1 VTLGD
6 VIAIGFVLLAA
17 FVGMRKG
24 LIASSLS
31 LVGIAVG
38 AIIGARLAPHLLSN
52 GDTSPYTPL
61 AALAGAALLAVLFE
75 TLGTLAG
82 GVLRSNL
89 RIRPLKTIDTAGGL
103 LVGAVA
109 ALAIVWVVGA
119 VALQLPGQT
128 KLRRGAQRSFVL
140 RELNG
145 VVPPS
150 SVLKALSRVDPFPA
164 IAAPVAPIAPP
175 NPQISS
181 RPGVK
186 RAARSVVRVIGN
198 ACGLAVEGSG
208 WVARPGLVVTAAH
221 VIAGQHDTE
230 VQAPG
235 EGTLHG
241 RAVAFD
247 PHNDVAVLRVAGLTA
262 PPLPFVRPETGTAV
276 AIVGYPENG
285 PFDAT
290 PGRIG
295 QTSSVLTQDA
305 YGRGPV
311 LRTITAIRG
320 KVRHGNSGGPA
331 VDAKGRVETTV
342 FAARVGASGG
352 YGVPDD
358 PVAKALE
365 QAGGGAVST
374 GGCVS

>member
-6 VIAIGFVLLAA
+6 VVAIVFVVLAA

-24 LIASSLS
+24 LIASALS

-38 AIIGARLAPHLLSN
+38 AIIGARLAPHLLSH
-52 GDTSPYTPL
+52 GDSSPYTPL

-82 GVLRSNL
+82 AILRSNL
-89 RIRPLKTIDTAGGL
+89 RIRPLRTVDSAGGL
-103 LVGAVA
+103 VVGALA

-128 KLRRGAQRSFVL
+128 KLRQGAQRSVVL
-140 RELNG
+140 RQLNAI
-145 VVPPS
+145 VPPARI
-150 SVLKALSRVDPFPA
+150 LKALARVDPFPA

-175 NPQISS
+175 S
-181 RPGVK
+181 PGVVQQPGVR
-186 RAARSVVRVIGN
+186 RAERSVVRVIGN

-208 WVARPGLVVTAAH
+208 WVAKPGLVVTAAH
-221 VIAGQHDTE
+221 VVAGQHDTQ

-235 EGTLHG
+235 EGTL
-241 RAVAFD
+241 RAVAVAFD
-247 PHNDVAVLRVAGLTA
+247 SHNDVAVLRVAGLQA
-262 PPLPFVRPETGTAV
+262 PPLPLVSPHVGTAV

-285 PFDAT
+285 PFAAA

-331 VDAKGRVETTV
+331 VDAKGQVETTV
-342 FAARVGASGG
+342 FAARVGSSGG
-352 YGVPDD
+352 YGVPDS
-358 PVAKALE
+358 PVLKALDG
-365 QAGGGAVST
+365 AGGRVST

>member
-6 VIAIGFVLLAA
+6 AIAIGFVVLAA

-38 AIIGARLAPHLLSN
+38 AIIGARLAPHLLSH
-52 GDTSPYTPL
+52 GDTSAYTPL

-82 GVLRSNL
+82 SVLRSNL
-89 RIRPLKTIDTAGGL
+89 RIRPLKAVDTAGGVI
-103 LVGAVA
+103 VGALA

-128 KLRRGAQRSFVL
+128 KLRRGAQQSVVL
-140 RELNG
+140 RELNAI
-145 VVPPS
+145 VPPS

-175 NPQISS
+175 SARVLAQ
-181 RPGVK
+181 PGVK
-186 RAARSVVRVIGN
+186 RARRSVVRVIGN

-221 VIAGQHDTE
+221 VVAGQHDTQ

-262 PPLPFVRPETGTAV
+262 PPLPLVHPETGTAV

-285 PFDAT
+285 PFDVT

-320 KVRHGNSGGPA
+320 RVRHGNSGGPA
-331 VDAKGRVETTV
+331 VDAKGRVEATV

-358 PVAKALE
+358 PVSKALE
-365 QAGGGAVST
+365 GAGASVST

>member
-6 VIAIGFVLLAA
+6 AIAIVFVLLAA
-17 FVGMRKG
+17 LIGMRKG
-24 LIASSLS
+24 LIASALS

-38 AIIGARLAPHLLSN
+38 ALIGARLAPHLLSN
-52 GDTSPYTPL
+52 GDSSPYTPL

-82 GVLRSNL
+82 AILRSNL
-89 RIRPLKTIDTAGGL
+89 RIRPLRTVDSAGGL
-103 LVGAVA
+103 LVGALA
-109 ALAIVWVVGA
+109 ALTIVWVVGA

-128 KLRRGAQRSFVL
+128 KLRRGAQRSVVL
-140 RELNG
+140 RQLNAI
-145 VVPPS
+145 VPPGRI
-150 SVLKALSRVDPFPA
+150 LKALARVDPFPA

-175 NPQISS
+175 TRRVLVQ
-181 RPGVK
+181 PGVR

-221 VIAGQHDTE
+221 VVAGQHDTQ

-235 EGTLHG
+235 EGTLRG
-241 RAVAFD
+241 QAVAFD
-247 PHNDVAVLRVAGLTA
+247 PHNDVAVLRVAGLQA
-262 PPLPFVRPETGTAV
+262 PPLALVAPHTGTAV

-305 YGRGPV
+305 YGRGPT
-311 LRTITAIRG
+311 LRTITALRG
-320 KVRHGNSGGPA
+320 QVRHGNSGGPA
-331 VDAKGRVETTV
+331 VDAKGQVETTV
-342 FAARVGASGG
+342 FAARVGSSGG

-358 PVAKALE
+358 PVLKALDGV
-365 QAGGGAVST
+365 AGRVST